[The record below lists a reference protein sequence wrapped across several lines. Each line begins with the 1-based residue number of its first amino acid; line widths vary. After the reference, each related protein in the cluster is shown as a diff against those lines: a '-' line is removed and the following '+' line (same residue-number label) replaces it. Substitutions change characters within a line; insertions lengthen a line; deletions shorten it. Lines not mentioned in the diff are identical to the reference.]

1 MFLCWIEQVA
11 AIFKIGNSKDMPE
24 IPEHL
29 SNHAKNFIKKCLNR
43 DPLARPTAQMLLD
56 HPFIR
61 DQSATR
67 AANVSITRD
76 AFPCMFDGSRTPVWS
91 LLFIYFLG
99 CSILIKLICYNC
111 FESLD
116 DSRYYG
122 IIDNIY
128 IFKKKRYGI
137 KVFLLVVFSHVSLSK
152 FLCNFKHDTRCRPA
166 PSGDCLIPGSNLNQ
180 VTLPACQHTP
190 LPITGPGPPLLKK
203 RKNKNV
209 MILM

>member
-1 MFLCWIEQVA
+1 
-11 AIFKIGNSKDMPE
+11 MPE

-128 IFKKKRYGI
+128 FSKKKDMVLKFFFWLFLVMLVCPNSCAILSMTLDADQLPLGI
-137 KVFLLVVFSHVSLSK
+137 
-152 FLCNFKHDTRCRPA
+152 A
-166 PSGDCLIPGSNLNQ
+166 
-180 VTLPACQHTP
+180 
-190 LPITGPGPPLLKK
+190 
-203 RKNKNV
+203 
-209 MILM
+209 